1 MFKLLIMKKLLFTLA
16 LLTSAVSF
24 GQYSNPY
31 SPTIKVEVTKK
42 PNPYDYSKAINDAAA
57 SRAANVTAYAAGVTA
72 NAARESARAEAMKD
86 NYSKLNIDLLKD
98 NGNKY
103 KYVVLRNVTG
113 WQSDGN
119 ILQLK
124 NALKGSSIYG
134 FVSQIGP
141 KRRWTHRET
150 PEVIS
155 RKQDEVLYLSFHRE
169 AQGDFTRTSK
179 LTLEDYNNKVIFQ
192 ADYKNIGY
200 SEMLNPLLSEYITSA
215 EDKELKN
222 NLERDLAL
230 KKLKESKELL
240 DLGVISQQEYQALVD
255 KYKPILLRN

>member
-57 SRAANVTAYAAGVTA
+57 SRAARVTA
-72 NAARESARAEAMKD
+72 NAASESARAEAMKD

-200 SEMLNPLLSEYITSA
+200 SEMLNPLLSKYITSA
-215 EDKELKN
+215 EDQELKN
-222 NLERDLAL
+222 NLERDMAL
-230 KKLKESKELL
+230 KKIKEAKELL

>member
-1 MFKLLIMKKLLFTLA
+1 MKKLLFTLA

-57 SRAANVTAYAAGVTA
+57 SRAARVTA
-72 NAARESARAEAMKD
+72 NAASESARAEAMKD

>member
-1 MFKLLIMKKLLFTLA
+1 MKKLLFTLA

-24 GQYSNPY
+24 GQYSNPYSNPY

-124 NALKGSSIYG
+124 NALKRMRSEI
-134 FVSQIGP
+134 
-141 KRRWTHRET
+141 KRD
-150 PEVIS
+150 IN
-155 RKQDEVLYLSFHRE
+155 RKR
-169 AQGDFTRTSK
+169 
-179 LTLEDYNNKVIFQ
+179 
-192 ADYKNIGY
+192 
-200 SEMLNPLLSEYITSA
+200 
-215 EDKELKN
+215 KENVK
-222 NLERDLAL
+222 
-230 KKLKESKELL
+230 
-240 DLGVISQQEYQALVD
+240 
-255 KYKPILLRN
+255 